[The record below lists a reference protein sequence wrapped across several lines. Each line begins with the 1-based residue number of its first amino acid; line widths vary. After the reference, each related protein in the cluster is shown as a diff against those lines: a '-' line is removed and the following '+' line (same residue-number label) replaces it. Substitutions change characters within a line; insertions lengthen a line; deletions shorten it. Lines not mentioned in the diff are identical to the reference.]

1 MTPLKLLLVVVGVT
15 GATGTTPRPS
25 SPVQSTPDVRT
36 AGQARETAAT
46 LPAVPADARPDPSFW
61 LARYGTYNVREGTWN
76 FIRTD
81 SGC

>member
-15 GATGTTPRPS
+15 GATGTTPPT
-25 SPVQSTPDVRT
+25 SPVQSTPKVRT
-36 AGQARETAAT
+36 AVAAPETAAT
-46 LPAVPADARPDPSFW
+46 IPAVPADVRPDPSSW